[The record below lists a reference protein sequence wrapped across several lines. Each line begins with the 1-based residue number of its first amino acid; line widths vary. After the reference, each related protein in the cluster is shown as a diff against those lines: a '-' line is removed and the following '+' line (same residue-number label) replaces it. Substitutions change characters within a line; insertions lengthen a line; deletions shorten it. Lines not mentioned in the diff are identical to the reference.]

1 MNRILNIVLDA
12 RSLTH
17 PNGGIGRYTANLL
30 REFVSLESPH
40 RFFLYSDRPF
50 QLGFPLPK
58 QWKVRTGAV
67 HTRGLSTLFSQAVFP
82 VWTLK
87 DKIDVFEEAAVAS
100 ALQNIHQGYEQ
111 KRIAA
116 AATGGILSLPGKQN
130 GNSGS
135 EVT

>member
-1 MNRILNIVLDA
+1 MNRILNIALDA

-30 REFVSLESPH
+30 REFVLLESPH

-87 DKIDVFEEAAVAS
+87 DKIDVFWSPAPS
-100 ALQNIHQGYEQ
+100 
-111 KRIAA
+111 RI
-116 AATGGILSLPGKQN
+116 
-130 GNSGS
+130 
-135 EVT
+135 